1 MLGLRATTDLLKINI
16 GSAADIR
23 VSVNAVIADSA
34 GPPAIKA
41 FPNLG
46 PVAAQTGT
54 GDVTIVDTSGGTSG
68 DLWNI
73 KDCSIFN
80 AHASNTTLVK
90 AFVYDGSN
98 TSYKAQATLLPSE
111 SLILLESGAW
121 LHFDA
126 NGGVYPAAF
135 NVLSVQDIVAT
146 GTYTPTTG
154 MKWVMVIGTGS
165 GGGGGGS
172 DTSAAGSG
180 DVGVGAGGGGGETR
194 IGFFSAATIGASQ
207 SVTVNATGTAG
218 SATNGTG
225 GGNGGTVVLGAL
237 LTCNGGTGGGGS
249 GATTQD
255 SQSTAGGA
263 GGTGGS
269 GGTIGIDGGD
279 GSNGIAFSVDGTTD
293 TSSGLGGDG
302 GPSWWG
308 GGGRGG
314 NTASTTITNAANVAG
329 TAGKARGAGGGG
341 GVTTNST
348 TGAAGGAG
356 KVGGF
361 TFIEFS

>member
-16 GSAADIR
+16 GTAADIR
-23 VSVNAVIADSA
+23 VCVNGLIADSA
-34 GPPAIKA
+34 GPPALKA
-41 FPNLG
+41 IPNLG
-46 PVAAQTGT
+46 PVTAQTGT

-68 DLWNI
+68 DTWNV

-80 AHASNTTLVK
+80 AHASTSSLIKVFVTDGTNT
-90 AFVYDGSN
+90 A
-98 TSYKAQATLLPSE
+98 YKAQATLLAGE
-111 SLILLESGAW
+111 SLVLLESGAW
-121 LHFDA
+121 VHYDA
-126 NGGVYPAAF
+126 NGGIYPAAF
-135 NVLSVQDIVAT
+135 NVLAVQDITAT

-154 MKWVMVIGTGS
+154 MKWCLMIVTGC

-172 DTSAAGSG
+172 DTSAGGSG
-180 DVGVGAGGGGGETR
+180 DVGVGGGGGAGETR

-218 SATNGTG
+218 SATNGT
-225 GGNGGTVVLGAL
+225 NGGAGGDVVVGSLITAKGGS
-237 LTCNGGTGGGGS
+237 GGTGS

-269 GGTIGIDGGD
+269 GGIVALDGGD
-279 GSNGIAFSVDGTTD
+279 GACGIAFSVDGTTD

-302 GPSWWG
+302 GATFWG
-308 GGGRGG
+308 GGGKGG
-314 NTASTTITNAANVAG
+314 NTGSATLTNAANVAG

-341 GVTTNST
+341 AVTTNST

-356 KVGGF
+356 KVGGV
-361 TFIEFS
+361 TIIEFA